1 MIKMTNNQRIY
12 NTLFSFINS
21 IIDQRITTIKSLCL
35 LMTGIFLSHSIH
47 LSEIADEL
55 PISGKSDSLVQRIR
69 RFLKNKKIDDKAVYN
84 PIARGIIQSASAGGR
99 IRLIVDV
106 TPVHGNLKIFS
117 ISIAYRRRAVPLV
130 WKVIDKA
137 GTTDAATQI
146 ELLEHLIPLIPK
158 GVEVVIIG
166 DGEFRSTGLIGWLY
180 TKGWHYRLRVAKDT
194 YMRDEYG
201 EWIQLQDLNLSPGE
215 TIFLQG
221 VFLTKE
227 DPKGPVNLAIT
238 WKKGEDG
245 PWYIVTDQPANW
257 GTLTDYK
264 VRMWIEEMH
273 GDLKGHGLHIDQT
286 HLRDTSRISRL
297 FLALSILYVWLMHT
311 GSWVIK
317 RGWRDQVDRNHRRD
331 ISIFHIGYRWL
342 LRQLAQAL
350 PLHIGLILYFWTHP
364 PKLTGS

>member
-1 MIKMTNNQRIY
+1 MANNQRVY
-12 NTLFSFINS
+12 NTLFSFIKS
-21 IIDQRITTIKSLCL
+21 IIDQRITTIKNLCL

-69 RFLKNKKIDDKAVYN
+69 RFLKNEKIDDKAVYN
-84 PIARGIIQSASAGGR
+84 PIAQGIIQSASSGGR

-106 TPVHGNLKIFS
+106 TPLHGKLKLFTV
-117 ISIAYRRRAVPLV
+117 SIAYRRRAVPLV

-137 GTTDAATQI
+137 GITDAATQI
-146 ELLEHLIPLIPK
+146 ELLGNLAPLIPK

-194 YMRDEYG
+194 YIRDKYG
-201 EWIQLQDLNLSPGE
+201 EWVQLQDLNLSKGE
-215 TIFLQG
+215 TLFLQG
-221 VFLTKE
+221 IFLTRE
-227 DPKGPVNLAIT
+227 DPSGPVNLAMT
-238 WKKGEDG
+238 WKEGEDRQ
-245 PWYIVTDQPANW
+245 WYIVTDQPANQ

-273 GDLKGHGLHIDQT
+273 GDLKGNGLHIDQT
-286 HLRDTSRISRL
+286 HLLDTSRISRL

-317 RGWRDQVDRNHRRD
+317 RGWRSQVDRNHRRD

-342 LRQLAQAL
+342 ARQLAQAL
-350 PLHIGLILYFWTHP
+350 PLHIALKLYFWIHP